1 MRGFWRCVLI
11 DNNKSVIDKK
21 NSMGDRYS
29 ILRPL
34 TVDEQ
39 ESLALLMCK
48 FFSPLNY
55 RNNCKVI
62 GVEADKSVIRPLS
75 FGDLMKYAKI
85 VSGIDTYQYISH
97 LVKMMQK
104 FVNNSLFIYTENTH
118 KGTPPMNQCYYAMYE
133 LTKVQKINHLWL
145 GKALGEEF
153 LMEKYKSLIVRF
165 EGEHR
170 NGHSGTGSG
179 ILINESTILTCK
191 HNLTDLT
198 EYKCYIGDSEIKT
211 AKHMFH
217 DIHDIGI
224 VKLEKE
230 TNLQIVPFFGPPYVL
245 DNTLTMG
252 YPPLRGMRD
261 AALISQKGEINAIS
275 KDWQNCECITISSA
289 VRPGNSG
296 GPVISNSGY
305 IVGIVTQYANSASTV
320 SASKEDFKDDHSI
333 PFYNAIAS
341 NEIVKILTQ
350 LDSSIPILYEDYQ

>member
-1 MRGFWRCVLI
+1 M
-11 DNNKSVIDKK
+11 S
-21 NSMGDRYS
+21 DRYS

-34 TVDEQ
+34 TVVEQ
-39 ESLALLMCK
+39 ESLAVLMCT

-55 RNNCKVI
+55 WKNCELI
-62 GVEADKSVIRPLS
+62 GVEADKKVIRPLT
-75 FGDLMKYAKI
+75 FGDFMKYVNK
-85 VSGIDTYQYISH
+85 VSGRDAYKYLYH
-97 LVKMMQK
+97 LERMMQK
-104 FVNNSLFIYTENTH
+104 FVNSALFVYAGNTH
-118 KGTPPMNQCYYAMYE
+118 KGTPPMSQCYYAQFE
-133 LTKVQKINHLWL
+133 LTNMQKINHLWL
-145 GKALGEEF
+145 GKVLGEEF
-153 LMEKYKSLIVRF
+153 IMEKYKSLIVRF
-165 EGEHR
+165 EGVHR
-170 NGHSGTGSG
+170 NGYSGTGSG

-230 TNLQIVPFFGPPYVL
+230 TNLQIVPYFGPPYVL

-320 SASKEDFKDDHSI
+320 SASKEDFKDHHSI